1 MTNKRATKTLN
12 RRRVGAQLRRWRE
25 AAGFTSSKEAATALG
40 WNQVNFSR
48 IEQGVYNTVA
58 DQVREMAALYKVTDP
73 DLIDEVIRAAEDP
86 HGTGWWSAYRGKV
99 SQALLDF
106 IALESEAEV
115 IRVQHPAV
123 IPGLL
128 QAPGYVREM
137 VKDEANRDQL
147 AAVRLARQEV
157 LGRTDSP
164 VEFHA
169 LISEAALYHRFGDR
183 PEVMKEQLH
192 RLLEV
197 SDRENITMQIVPLD
211 VPAYAAANQAM
222 TVMEF
227 RKPWEPILSIDD
239 SLGGS
244 LVEDAE
250 KVTRLDELFFRVAD
264 VSLTAAKSRD
274 LIKAHLEEKF

>member
-40 WNQVNFSR
+40 WTQVNFSR
-48 IEQGVYNTVA
+48 IEQGVYNTTA
-58 DQVREMAALYKVTDP
+58 GQVRELAALYKVTDP
-73 DLIDEVIRAAEDP
+73 EVIEEVIRAAEDP
-86 HGTGWWSAYRGKV
+86 YGTGWWSAYRGKV

-106 IALESEAEV
+106 IALESEAKS

-128 QAPGYVREM
+128 QVPGYVREM

-157 LGRTDSP
+157 LGRTDTP
-164 VEFHA
+164 VGFHA
-169 LISEAALYHRFGDR
+169 LISEAALYHRFPDR
-183 PEVMKEQLH
+183 PEVMKEHLR

-197 SDRENITMQIVPLD
+197 SDGERIAIQIVPLD
-211 VPAYAAANQAM
+211 APAFAAANQAM
-222 TVMEF
+222 TVLEF
-227 RKPWEPILSIDD
+227 RKPWEPVVSIDD

-244 LVEDAE
+244 LVEDAA
-250 KVTRLDELFFRVAD
+250 KVTRLDELFYRVAD
-264 VSLTAAKSRD
+264 MSLPADKSRD
-274 LIKAHLEEKF
+274 LIKAHLEDKF